1 MRPARLFMMLMA
13 RTVPMS
19 SRSTSK
25 TENGR
30 RSMGSVASV
39 VFTITNCP
47 GSVSA
52 PTSGAEKVSTL

>member
-1 MRPARLFMMLMA
+1 MA
-13 RTVPMS
+13 RTVPRS

-30 RSMGSVASV
+30 RSIGSLVSV

-52 PTSGAEKVSTL
+52 PTSGAEQS